1 MYSIPKKSRKVILSC
16 SIFPDFPL
24 APTCVRASQITASSA
39 LISWLPSNSNFQHVV
54 AVNSVEVKVVK
65 PGCFRHHVTGI
76 LSYKYYKLIAITYTT
91 RSKCSHIIFYL
102 LIFSNV

>member
-1 MYSIPKKSRKVILSC
+1 MNVITFFYIL
-16 SIFPDFPL
+16 IDFPL

-65 PGCFRHHVTGI
+65 PGCFRHHVTGN
-76 LSYKYYKLIAITYTT
+76 LWQ
-91 RSKCSHIIFYL
+91 
-102 LIFSNV
+102 NN